1 MTAQSDSPTILIV
14 DDHAPAAAMVSQ
26 IFTMQ
31 GYDAIS
37 VDNGLEAIAMA
48 QSILPDII
56 LLDVMMP
63 GMDGYAV
70 LNELR
75 KINSTADIPIILVTA
90 KDGIDDIEHGLGLGA
105 DDYIPK
111 PVKPREMLA
120 RVRSKIEA
128 RKLRSD
134 LVKRTTELEALLRFS
149 QELNNQ
155 HDVESLLELILFLV
169 LDLVPCDA
177 TVIYH
182 LDEQQNVL
190 NYREQARVSENISRV
205 DVQKLFESLLG
216 NPSLNIWNNNEIAGA
231 DFSGGIV
238 VQLAYGEQVH
248 GLLVVLSEQV
258 FGDHESRLF
267 ETIARQTTLALHNAE
282 IYEHLEEMVEK
293 RTAELRSAEELLIR
307 SEKLASVGRLAAGI
321 AHEINNPLMPIRMN
335 LEMMQEDI
343 ENNTPITERDIEE
356 TLHSVNRISRIVERL
371 QQFTRGRGE
380 DVPEMES
387 INLSE
392 VIESVLSL
400 SNTFIR
406 HSNVNIQTK
415 LQSNAIIY
423 GNRDQ
428 LEQVFLNI
436 TLNAQAAM
444 ADGGDLSIDVV
455 CSNNDCIIRISDTG
469 HGIDEDKREKIFEP
483 FFSTKDTGSGLGL
496 FISHNIVHNHSG
508 QIEVESEVGKGTTFI
523 ITLPALK
530 NETV

>member
-1 MTAQSDSPTILIV
+1 MSTQLDSPIVLIV

-26 IFTMQ
+26 IFKMQ
-31 GYDAIS
+31 GYNAVT
-37 VDNGLEAIAMA
+37 VDNGLDAISQA
-48 QSILPDII
+48 QSLLPDII

-63 GMDGYAV
+63 GMDGYEV
-70 LNELR
+70 LGELR
-75 KINSTADIPIILVTA
+75 KISATADIPIIMVTA

-105 DDYIPK
+105 NDYIPK

-128 RKLRSD
+128 YQLRKT
-134 LVKRTTELEALLRFS
+134 LVKRTTELEALLRLS

-155 HDVESLLELILFLV
+155 HDVESLLDLILFLV

-177 TVIYH
+177 TLIYH
-182 LDEQQNVL
+182 LNEQENVS
-190 NYREQARVSENISRV
+190 NYREQKRTSADNSSIDIEL
-205 DVQKLFESLLG
+205 LFENLLA
-216 NPSLNIWNNNEIAGA
+216 NPLMTTWDNNEIEGT
-231 DFSGGIV
+231 DFSSGIA

-248 GLLVVLSEQV
+248 GLLVILSNEA
-258 FGDHESRLF
+258 FGDHESLLF
-267 ETIARQTTLALHNAE
+267 ETIARQTTLALRNAE

-293 RTAELRSAEELLIR
+293 RTEELRSAEELLVR

-380 DVPEMES
+380 DVPEMEAL
-387 INLSE
+387 NLSD
-392 VIESVLSL
+392 VIESILSL

-406 HSNVNIQTK
+406 HSGVNIKTN
-415 LQSNAIIY
+415 LSPNAIIY

-444 ADGGDLSIDVV
+444 EKGGDLTIEVARIDDNCV
-455 CSNNDCIIRISDTG
+455 IRISDTG
-469 HGIDEDKREKIFEP
+469 HGIAEDKREKIFEP
-483 FFSTKDTGSGLGL
+483 FFSTKETGSGLGL

-523 ITLPALK
+523 ITLPTLREEVA
-530 NETV
+530 

>member
-1 MTAQSDSPTILIV
+1 MNKQVDPQTILIV

-26 IFTMQ
+26 IFNMR
-31 GYDAIS
+31 GYNAVT
-37 VDNGLEAIAMA
+37 VDNGSDAIKMA
-48 QSILPDII
+48 QALVPDII

-70 LNELR
+70 LDQLR
-75 KINSTADIPIILVTA
+75 KTHVTSDIPIIMVTA

-120 RVRSKIEA
+120 RVRSKLEA
-128 RKLRSD
+128 HSLKND
-134 LVKRTTELEALLRFS
+134 LKKRTTELEALLRLG
-149 QELNNQ
+149 QELNNE
-155 HDVESLLELILFLV
+155 HDVASLLDLILFLV
-169 LDLVPCDA
+169 LDLISCDA
-177 TVIYH
+177 SLIYH
-182 LDEQQNVL
+182 MDEQQQVI
-190 NYREQARVSENISRV
+190 NYREQKSASSEQAAIDAEDLFNKLMTNQNTGMWSDKKISGS
-205 DVQKLFESLLG
+205 DLPNG
-216 NPSLNIWNNNEIAGA
+216 IA
-231 DFSGGIV
+231 
-238 VQLAYGEQVH
+238 LRLEYGEQVH
-248 GLLVVLSEQV
+248 GILVVLSDSP
-258 FGDHESRLF
+258 FGEHDNRLF
-267 ETIARQTTLALHNAE
+267 ETIARQTTLALRNAE

-293 RTAELRSAEELLIR
+293 RTAELRSAEQLLVR

-343 ENNTPITERDIEE
+343 ENEHPITERDIEE

-380 DVPEMES
+380 DVPEMEAL
-387 INLSE
+387 NLSE

-406 HSNVNIQTK
+406 HSGVNLQTK
-415 LQSNAIIY
+415 LNPDVNIY

-444 ADGGDLSIDVV
+444 KNGGDLSIEVERVD
-455 CSNNDCIIRISDTG
+455 NNSLVRISDTG
-469 HGIDEDKREKIFEP
+469 HGIEEDKQEKIFEP
-483 FFSTKDTGSGLGL
+483 FFSTKETGSGLGL

-530 NETV
+530 EETA